1 MKVDIT
7 ARHFSLSVQLK
18 EMVYEKLKKIEK
30 FNRSIMNCRVI
41 LTKEAN
47 FEDVEIVV
55 NSKGHHFVA
64 NENSDN
70 FVFDNE
76 MLVQAIYFG
85 YRVGRSL
92 VRPNISR
99 MPPQ

>member
-1 MKVDIT
+1 MKIDIT
-7 ARHFSLSVQLK
+7 ARHFSPSGQLK

-30 FNRSIMNCRVI
+30 FNSGIMNCRVI

-55 NSKGHHFVA
+55 NGKGHHFVA

-70 FVFDNE
+70 FEKSLISAVDKITIQVKKQHE
-76 MLVQAIYFG
+76 KLVDH
-85 YRVGRSL
+85 
-92 VRPNISR
+92 
-99 MPPQ
+99 